1 MTYDHLLVRYGE
13 LTLKGA
19 NRKMFVNQ
27 LRTNVQKA
35 LKSFVGIKIKANRDR
50 MYIELEETADIDAI
64 IERLSKIFGIYSI
77 SPVMKLEKTVEAVEE
92 QASAFAKNYASGDT
106 FKIDVK
112 RADKNF
118 PYDTYELQ
126 RQVGGAVLNDNEHI
140 TVNVKQPDHEI
151 KVEVRIDAIYIYDQ
165 TIEGAGGLPVGTGGK
180 TLLMLSGGIDSPVAG
195 MEVMRRGV
203 TIEAIHF
210 HSPPFTSE
218 KAKDKV
224 IELTRILS
232 QHVGPIKLHI
242 VPFTELQK
250 QINKVVHERYTMTS
264 TRRMMM
270 QVADKLVHKIG
281 AHAIVNGENLGQV
294 ASQTLK
300 SMYAINHVTST
311 PVLRPLLTLDKEEI
325 VKKAKNIGTFDV
337 SIQPYEDCCTIF
349 TPKNP
354 VTEPDFEKVVK
365 YERVFDFE
373 EMIDNAVANIE
384 TLTITKDYQSDK
396 EAETSAIIEDL
407 F

>member
-27 LRTNVQKA
+27 LRTNVQKS
-35 LKSFVGIKIKANRDR
+35 LKPFNDIKIKANRDR
-50 MYIELEETADIDAI
+50 MYIELGDTADIDGI

-77 SPVMKLEKTVEAVEE
+77 SPVMKVEKTVEAVEQ
-92 QASAFAKNYASGDT
+92 QASIFASNYSKGDT

-118 PYDTYELQ
+118 PLDTYELQ
-126 RQVGGAVLNDNEHI
+126 RQVGGAVLRNNEQI
-140 TVNVKQPDHEI
+140 SVNVKQPDHEI
-151 KVEVRIDAIYIYDQ
+151 KVEVRIDAIYIYDL
-165 TIEGAGGLPVGTGGK
+165 TVEGAGGLPVGTGGK
-180 TLLMLSGGIDSPVAG
+180 TLLMLSGGIDSPVAA

-210 HSPPFTSE
+210 YSPPFTSE

-365 YERVFDFE
+365 YESVFDFE

>member
-1 MTYDHLLVRYGE
+1 MIYDHILVRYGE

-19 NRKMFVNQ
+19 NRKIFVNK
-27 LRTNVQKA
+27 LRSNVKRSLMPLQGYT
-35 LKSFVGIKIKANRDR
+35 VKANRDR
-50 MYIELEETADIDAI
+50 MYIELAEGADI
-64 IERLSKIFGIYSI
+64 EEMCNRLKKVFGIYSI
-77 SPVMKLEKTVEAVEE
+77 SPVLKIDKTVEAAKELAVR
-92 QASAFAKNYASGDT
+92 FAKEYAQDDT

-112 RADKNF
+112 RSDKNF

-126 RQVGGAVLNDNEHI
+126 RTLGGAVLSETDHLGVDVHN
-140 TVNVKQPDHEI
+140 PDHVI
-151 KVEVRIDAIYIYDQ
+151 KVEVRLDAIYMYDQ
-165 TIEGAGGLPVGTGGK
+165 VIAGSGGLPVGTGGK

-195 MEVMRRGV
+195 IEVMRRGV
-203 TIEAIHF
+203 TVEAIHF

-218 KAKDKV
+218 KAKEKV

-232 QHVGPIKLHI
+232 EHVGPIKLHI
-242 VPFTELQK
+242 VPFTALQK
-250 QINKVVHERYTMTS
+250 QVNKEVHERYTMTT

-270 QVADKLVHKIG
+270 RVADKVVHDIG

-311 PVLRPLLTLDKEEI
+311 PILRPLLTLDKEDI
-325 VKKAKNIGTFDV
+325 VKKAKDIGTFDV
-337 SIQPYEDCCTIF
+337 SIQPFEDCCTIF

-354 VTEPDFEKVVK
+354 VTEPELEKVEKYESGYDFEPLVQQAAD
-365 YERVFDFE
+365 E
-373 EMIDNAVANIE
+373 IE
-384 TLTITKDYQSDK
+384 TLYITSDYQSEKD
-396 EAETSAIIEDL
+396 SATQALAEDL